1 MERLLRFVNL
11 PATKGVPQS
20 LNLEQPATNDVLGVY
35 LKELSKQT
43 PLGSV
48 GFQRT
53 GILGFDTV
61 AVPLAEETVPKI
73 REACEK
79 FHW

>member
-1 MERLLRFVNL
+1 MERLLSFVNL
-11 PATKGVPQS
+11 RAAKGVPEV
-20 LNLEQPATNDVLGVY
+20 LNLEKPATNDVLGVY
-35 LKELSKQT
+35 LEVLSKQT
-43 PLGSV
+43 LNGSV

-61 AVPLAEETVPKI
+61 AVPLAQETVLKI
-73 REACEK
+73 RAACEK